1 MNSRYSTLTAEHIDA
16 NKTMYVC
23 DIYMCVYVFLYV
35 CVHVLINED
44 AYLDTVQTMLN
55 NHDVHGT
62 HPQY

>member
-1 MNSRYSTLTAEHIDA
+1 
-16 NKTMYVC
+16 MYVC